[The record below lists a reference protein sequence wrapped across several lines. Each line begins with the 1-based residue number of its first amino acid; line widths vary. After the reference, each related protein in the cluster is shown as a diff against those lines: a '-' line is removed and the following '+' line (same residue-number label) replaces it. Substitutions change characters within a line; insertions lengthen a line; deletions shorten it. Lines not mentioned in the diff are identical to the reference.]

1 MIASLSLDK
10 NSVVQV
16 GFGKSDAWHEASL
29 CIKLDGLLH
38 NCTVDMLL
46 FTFSAS
52 HQDNPLSDFGFLPS
66 LVKWSNFFFFFSFF
80 FEIKHLAFTHWTRR
94 DYTKCIRKEV
104 ALKISCLGLVL
115 PYLAIIQKMSNH
127 IFWALFDC
135 CELVACIFK
144 WMLKVEEKNGSFLVW
159 DARNVFFFSKFQL
172 VHVFSSLLHR
182 LYGNII
188 WKATILQTQSCL
200 NLSGNIRQGVV
211 LFQINWLLKFNW

>member
-1 MIASLSLDK
+1 MFFEMSRPPSAPMQRALGIFNRILDFTCCRSKFKERGCLYDRFTIAWQKFGCAGWFSFPR
-10 NSVVQV
+10 V
-16 GFGKSDAWHEASL
+16 GKSDAWHEASL

-46 FTFSAS
+46 FTFSAL

-66 LVKWSNFFFFFSFF
+66 LVKWSNFFFFFSSFF

-159 DARNVFFFSKFQL
+159 ESPEIYIFFQSFS
-172 VHVFSSLLHR
+172 
-182 LYGNII
+182 
-188 WKATILQTQSCL
+188 
-200 NLSGNIRQGVV
+200 
-211 LFQINWLLKFNW
+211 